1 MESFEIKITCNVMII
16 LPWQPQCPG
25 WCLVTHWGT
34 TSTPHWGCLDC
45 LESYRLNSYGP
56 PPTTHHHT
64 PIRHNNVSFWFLY
77 LSTYRLEKHNQ
88 DTLRGRYSIHVWI
101 NKLSFLMTDVRKI
114 LFTVTASNN
123 ILLCYCFLSC
133 ICWVTRRRVCL
144 KVFAGFKSKKLLESN
159 EMLSSFF
166 K

>member
-1 MESFEIKITCNVMII
+1 MARVVSGHTLGHHLHTSLGLSGLSGVLSTKLLWST
-16 LPWQPQCPG
+16 
-25 WCLVTHWGT
+25 TH
-34 TSTPHWGCLDC
+34 H
-45 LESYRLNSYGP
+45 
-56 PPTTHHHT
+56 HHHT

-88 DTLRGRYSIHVWI
+88 DTLTGRYSIHVRI

-144 KVFAGFKSKKLLESN
+144 RVFAGFKSKKLLESN
-159 EMLSSFF
+159 EMLLSFF